1 MATTRSQSSRKQYR
15 YQRLRPGSQQIR
27 LLRSRYSVLYG
38 MQYELHTFTLNE
50 APEYVALSYMWGPPT
65 PTFNCIVHEDRSIRI
80 RQNLHKFL
88 SHYRDEGYLWVDQ
101 LCIDQSNVL
110 ERNHQVAL
118 MSKIYEGAAYVI
130 AWLGLDSRASKVKPS
145 DEEARFNLS
154 KELTF
159 DILAD
164 PYFSRLWV
172 VQEFMLAR
180 SVDFMFED
188 GRLPALQLD
197 QIIDLVSTGRTQ
209 FREKTAG
216 FDRLVYY
223 SHRQG
228 LPLEG
233 CLDLFCGNHC
243 GDPRDKVYGMMGLV
257 KTSQRLQI
265 DYSKSTHEVYSDVI
279 LAFINEANTYEQ
291 PNYGIPE
298 HTPGLR
304 EYMATSSLLTKAMLS
319 RYFETS
325 LLLSKEMEFTASE
338 LEALEKVIND
348 VWRPET
354 SDYFTGSWYTSIT
367 AMGFETVPTQLDANE
382 TPNQDAI
389 DAMYP
394 CIAKEKHARKPAR
407 FRPVGGRWWYDI
419 DGRRRYYACYM

>member
-145 DEEARFNLS
+145 DEEGRFNLS

-216 FDRLVYY
+216 
-223 SHRQG
+223 
-228 LPLEG
+228 
-233 CLDLFCGNHC
+233 
-243 GDPRDKVYGMMGLV
+243 
-257 KTSQRLQI
+257 
-265 DYSKSTHEVYSDVI
+265 
-279 LAFINEANTYEQ
+279 
-291 PNYGIPE
+291 
-298 HTPGLR
+298 
-304 EYMATSSLLTKAMLS
+304 
-319 RYFETS
+319 
-325 LLLSKEMEFTASE
+325 
-338 LEALEKVIND
+338 
-348 VWRPET
+348 
-354 SDYFTGSWYTSIT
+354 WYTIIT
-367 AMGFETVPTQLDANE
+367 DKG
-382 TPNQDAI
+382 
-389 DAMYP
+389 
-394 CIAKEKHARKPAR
+394 CH
-407 FRPVGGRWWYDI
+407 
-419 DGRRRYYACYM
+419 